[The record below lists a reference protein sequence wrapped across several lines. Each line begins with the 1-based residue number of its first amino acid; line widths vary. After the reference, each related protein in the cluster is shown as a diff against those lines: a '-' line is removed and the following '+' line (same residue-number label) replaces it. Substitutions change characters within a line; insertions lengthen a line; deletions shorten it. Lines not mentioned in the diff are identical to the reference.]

1 MKWIKKIIKRII
13 ESAFLVASIYL
24 LTADSVWCVVAAA
37 IPFAV
42 FLLLI
47 VAWEEDTCDEWLY
60 MK

>member
-1 MKWIKKIIKRII
+1 MKWIKKIIKKII

-24 LTADSVWCVVAAA
+24 LTSDSVWCVVAAA

-42 FLLLI
+42 FLLI

>member
-1 MKWIKKIIKRII
+1 MKWIKRIIKRII

-47 VAWEEDTCDEWLY
+47 VVAWEEDVCDELY
-60 MK
+60 L

>member
-1 MKWIKKIIKRII
+1 MKLLKRII
-13 ESAFLVASIYL
+13 EAAFLMASIML
-24 LTADSVWCVVAAA
+24 LASDNVWCVVAAA
-37 IPFAV
+37 IPFVV

>member
-1 MKWIKKIIKRII
+1 MKWIKKIIKKII

-42 FLLLI
+42 FLLI

>member
-24 LTADSVWCVVAAA
+24 LTADNAWCGIAA
-37 IPFAV
+37 IVPFAV

-47 VAWEEDTCDEWLY
+47 CAWEEDVCDEIFY
-60 MK
+60 K

>member
-1 MKWIKKIIKRII
+1 MKWIKKIIKKII

-42 FLLLI
+42 FLI